1 MEKDKY
7 QIELEEKTK
16 TLKECQENKSL
27 KSCMN
32 CTELFECKIR
42 EDYVKAT
49 YNSMSKGETGGFEF

>member
-1 MEKDKY
+1 MEQNKF
-7 QIELEEKTK
+7 QQELDEKK
-16 TLKECQENKSL
+16 KALQECQNSKEL

-32 CTELFECKIR
+32 CEDLFDCKIR